1 MVNRLSPTNSKPI
14 KSSLR
19 SWDRPQLNAGVERE
33 VFRVDFR
40 RDGAR
45 VDLGDLVRLFDDEL
59 LARRR
64 REVGEVFFLAT
75 RDSPIGAIIAWS
87 RIQIRSYEMYDQDPT
102 HRRIRFNTVST
113 TIYIKQGDFI
123 SN

>member
-1 MVNRLSPTNSKPI
+1 MVNKLSPTSSKPI

-64 REVGEVFFLAT
+64 REVGEVFFLTT
-75 RDSPIGAIIAWS
+75 RYSPIGAIIAWS
-87 RIQIRSYEMYDQDPT
+87 RIQTRSEEVCDQDPT
-102 HRRIRFNTVST
+102 HRRIRFSNVSIT
-113 TIYIKQGDFI
+113 MYIKQGDFI
-123 SN
+123 PN

>member
-1 MVNRLSPTNSKPI
+1 MNKLSPTSSKPI

-19 SWDRPQLNAGVERE
+19 SRDKPQLNAGVERE

-64 REVGEVFFLAT
+64 REVGEVFFLTT
-75 RDSPIGAIIAWS
+75 RDSPIVAIIAWS
-87 RIQIRSYEMYDQDPT
+87 RIQIRSDEMCDQDPT
-102 HRRIRFNTVST
+102 HRRIRFS
-113 TIYIKQGDFI
+113 ILSIPMYIKQGDCI
-123 SN
+123 PN